1 MDSTY
6 TNEAATDAAAAGLMA
21 GGGLLLAVILVNVV
35 LPPFVT
41 MFCAR
46 SRSRGMIRWFLIG
59 LFLSWFGPLL
69 VLLLGHT
76 VAGEA
81 KRNVTVSLREKEIAE
96 KAARKQAEREARIEE
111 KAARRQAK
119 VARRQEEL
127 EAKMKG

>member
-6 TNEAATDAAAAGLMA
+6 TNEAAADAAAAGLMGIGA
-21 GGGLLLAVILVNVV
+21 FMLAVILVNVV

-46 SRSRGMIRWFLIG
+46 SRGRGMIRWFLFG

-81 KRNVTVSLREKEIAE
+81 KRNVTVSLRQKEIVE

>member
-1 MDSTY
+1 MDSSY
-6 TNEAATDAAAAGLMA
+6 TNEAAAEAVAAGFMGMGAVMLV
-21 GGGLLLAVILVNVV
+21 VILVNVV

-81 KRNVTVSLREKEIAE
+81 KRNVNVSLREKEIAE
-96 KAARKQAEREARIEE
+96 KAARRQAEREARTEE
-111 KAARRQAK
+111 KAAKRQAK
-119 VARRQEEL
+119 VARRQAEL
-127 EAKMKG
+127 EAKMQG